1 MAGRSS
7 PVKRIVVGV
16 DGSEHGRYA
25 LKWAIALARQ
35 VGATKVVAVFAFELP
50 ANLYYPQE
58 FTRPF
63 EHVEEWRS
71 ELTRAFE
78 QKWSAPLKR
87 SRLKHQ
93 LVVEDG
99 RPAAVIADVADRVDA
114 DLIVVGRRGRGG
126 LAEMLLGSVSHELS
140 RHSTRPVALISQ
152 ESITTR
158 A

>member
-1 MAGRSS
+1 MAVRSS
-7 PVKRIVVGV
+7 TVKRIVVGV

-78 QKWSAPLKR
+78 HKWSLPLKR
-87 SRLKHQ
+87 SRLKYQ

-99 RPAAVIADVADRVDA
+99 RPAAVIAEVADRVNA
-114 DLIVVGRRGRGG
+114 NLIVVGRRGRGG

-140 RHSTRPVALISQ
+140 RHSTRPVALISK
-152 ESITTR
+152 ETS
-158 A
+158 AS